1 METTSK
7 TFWQT
12 ACELKIGPVPAPVY
26 LVLAVI
32 VAAATIFGQ
41 LPADMVGG
49 IAIMMV
55 MGILLGDIGL
65 KVPILKDIGGPAILS
80 IFIPSAMVYYGLLNS
95 DAIKAITAFTKGANF
110 LYFYISCLVV
120 GSILG
125 MVRTVLVQGFLRMF
139 VPLVVGTVVASILG
153 CIAGMLCGED
163 LYHTFF
169 FIVIP
174 ILSGGVGEGILPLA
188 AAYSDIT
195 NAKAEEAP
203 LDVKM
208 MGAGLVL
215 ACCFFCAA
223 KVLALWIPIPAPILM
238 IILAALIK
246 VLNIM
251 PTVMEQG
258 AKQWYK
264 FVSGNLTWALLVGVG
279 VIYTPR
285 HHAGLHLHDHGDH
298 LRHGCFG
305 APLRSVHEHVP
316 DRIRD
321 RHLLPLGLGRHGR
334 RRHPLGSQPHG
345 SDALC
350 ADFHPLGRRLHGDC
364 RDDSDARASVNR
376 PHPKHFALPS
386 SLFMRHI
393 MRQGQAGTLESNDAV
408 ITVAE
413 APAGSGIIIDLES
426 SVKAAYGDTIEA
438 VIRDA
443 CREAGIEDA
452 EVDVRDK
459 GALDCTIRARTL
471 TAITRAGL

>member
-125 MVRTVLVQGFLRMF
+125 
-139 VPLVVGTVVASILG
+139 

-188 AAYSDIT
+188 AAYSEILNQSADQFLVHFVPAAMLGNLFAIMSAGYLKKMGERFPKLSGNGTLVKSGDLSDIT

-279 VIYTPR
+279 VIYTPWNDVL
-285 HHAGLHLHDHGDH
+285 AAITPAYIFTIMATIFGMVASGLLCARFMNMYPIESAIVTCCH
-298 LRHGCFG
+298 
-305 APLRSVHEHVP
+305 S
-316 DRIRD
+316 
-321 RHLLPLGLGRHGR
+321 GLGGTGDVAILSAANRMGLMPFAQISTR
-334 RRHPLGSQPHG
+334 LGG
-345 SDALC
+345 ACTVIAATILMRAL
-350 ADFHPLGRRLHGDC
+350 
-364 RDDSDARASVNR
+364 
-376 PHPKHFALPS
+376 
-386 SLFMRHI
+386 
-393 MRQGQAGTLESNDAV
+393 Q
-408 ITVAE
+408 
-413 APAGSGIIIDLES
+413 
-426 SVKAAYGDTIEA
+426 
-438 VIRDA
+438 
-443 CREAGIEDA
+443 
-452 EVDVRDK
+452 
-459 GALDCTIRARTL
+459 
-471 TAITRAGL
+471 

>member
-1 METTSK
+1 MN
-7 TFWQT
+7 
-12 ACELKIGPVPAPVY
+12 ANH
-26 LVLAVI
+26 
-32 VAAATIFGQ
+32 
-41 LPADMVGG
+41 
-49 IAIMMV
+49 
-55 MGILLGDIGL
+55 
-65 KVPILKDIGGPAILS
+65 LKDSSAAG
-80 IFIPSAMVYYGLLNS
+80 IFNLDKNPQGLALISFRYS
-95 DAIKAITAFTKGANF
+95 DAVKAITAFTKGANF

-188 AAYSDIT
+188 AAYSEILNQSADQFLVHFVPAAMLGNLFAIMSAGYLKKMGERFPKLSGNGTLVKSGDLSDIT

-279 VIYTPR
+279 VIYTPWNDVL
-285 HHAGLHLHDHGDH
+285 AAITPAYIFTIMATIFGMVASGLLCARFMNMYPIESAIVTCCH
-298 LRHGCFG
+298 
-305 APLRSVHEHVP
+305 S
-316 DRIRD
+316 
-321 RHLLPLGLGRHGR
+321 GLGGTGDVAILSAANPMGLMPFAQISTR
-334 RRHPLGSQPHG
+334 LGG
-345 SDALC
+345 ACTVIAATILMRAL
-350 ADFHPLGRRLHGDC
+350 
-364 RDDSDARASVNR
+364 
-376 PHPKHFALPS
+376 
-386 SLFMRHI
+386 
-393 MRQGQAGTLESNDAV
+393 Q
-408 ITVAE
+408 
-413 APAGSGIIIDLES
+413 
-426 SVKAAYGDTIEA
+426 
-438 VIRDA
+438 
-443 CREAGIEDA
+443 
-452 EVDVRDK
+452 
-459 GALDCTIRARTL
+459 
-471 TAITRAGL
+471 

>member
-32 VAAATIFGQ
+32 VAAAAIFGQ

-80 IFIPSAMVYYGLLNS
+80 IFIPSVMVYYGLLNS
-95 DAIKAITAFTKGANF
+95 DAVKAITAFTKGANF

-188 AAYSDIT
+188 AAYSEILNQSADQFLVHFVPAAMLGNLFAIMSAGDLSDIT

-208 MGAGLVL
+208 MGAGLIL
-215 ACCFFCAA
+215 ACSFFCAA

-238 IILAALIK
+238 IVLAALIK

-279 VIYTPR
+279 VIYTPWNDVL
-285 HHAGLHLHDHGDH
+285 AAITPAYIFTIMATIFGMVASGLLCARFMNMYPIESAIVTCCH
-298 LRHGCFG
+298 
-305 APLRSVHEHVP
+305 S
-316 DRIRD
+316 
-321 RHLLPLGLGRHGR
+321 GLGGTGDVAILSAANRMGLMPFAQISTR
-334 RRHPLGSQPHG
+334 LGG
-345 SDALC
+345 ACTVIAATILMRAL
-350 ADFHPLGRRLHGDC
+350 
-364 RDDSDARASVNR
+364 
-376 PHPKHFALPS
+376 
-386 SLFMRHI
+386 
-393 MRQGQAGTLESNDAV
+393 Q
-408 ITVAE
+408 
-413 APAGSGIIIDLES
+413 
-426 SVKAAYGDTIEA
+426 
-438 VIRDA
+438 
-443 CREAGIEDA
+443 
-452 EVDVRDK
+452 
-459 GALDCTIRARTL
+459 
-471 TAITRAGL
+471 

>member
-65 KVPILKDIGGPAILS
+65 KVPLLKDIGGPAILS

-188 AAYSDIT
+188 AAYSEILNQSADQFLVHFVPAAMLGNLFAIMS
-195 NAKAEEAP
+195 AGYLKAEEAP

-279 VIYTPR
+279 VIYTPWNDVL
-285 HHAGLHLHDHGDH
+285 AAITPAYIFTIMATIFGMVASGLLCARFMNMYPIESAIVTCCH
-298 LRHGCFG
+298 
-305 APLRSVHEHVP
+305 S
-316 DRIRD
+316 
-321 RHLLPLGLGRHGR
+321 GLGGTGDVAILSAANRMGLMPFAQISTR
-334 RRHPLGSQPHG
+334 LGG
-345 SDALC
+345 ACTVIAATILMRAL
-350 ADFHPLGRRLHGDC
+350 
-364 RDDSDARASVNR
+364 
-376 PHPKHFALPS
+376 
-386 SLFMRHI
+386 
-393 MRQGQAGTLESNDAV
+393 Q
-408 ITVAE
+408 
-413 APAGSGIIIDLES
+413 
-426 SVKAAYGDTIEA
+426 
-438 VIRDA
+438 
-443 CREAGIEDA
+443 
-452 EVDVRDK
+452 
-459 GALDCTIRARTL
+459 
-471 TAITRAGL
+471 

>member
-95 DAIKAITAFTKGANF
+95 DAVKAITAFTKGANF

-188 AAYSDIT
+188 AAYSEILNQSADQFLVHFVPAAMLGNLFAIMSAGYLKKMGERFPKLSGNGTLVKSGDLSDIT

-258 AKQWYK
+258 AKQWLQ
-264 FVSGNLTWALLVGVG
+264 VRLRQ
-279 VIYTPR
+279 P
-285 HHAGLHLHDHGDH
+285 HL
-298 LRHGCFG
+298 G
-305 APLRSVHEHVP
+305 ASR
-316 DRIRD
+316 RRG
-321 RHLLPLGLGRHGR
+321 RHLY
-334 RRHPLGSQPHG
+334 
-345 SDALC
+345 AL
-350 ADFHPLGRRLHGDC
+350 
-364 RDDSDARASVNR
+364 
-376 PHPKHFALPS
+376 
-386 SLFMRHI
+386 
-393 MRQGQAGTLESNDAV
+393 E
-408 ITVAE
+408 
-413 APAGSGIIIDLES
+413 
-426 SVKAAYGDTIEA
+426 
-438 VIRDA
+438 
-443 CREAGIEDA
+443 
-452 EVDVRDK
+452 
-459 GALDCTIRARTL
+459 
-471 TAITRAGL
+471 

>member
-163 LYHTFF
+163 LYHTYERQGRRS
-169 FIVIP
+169 P
-174 ILSGGVGEGILPLA
+174 ARRQDDGRGPRPRLLLLLCGQGA
-188 AAYSDIT
+188 R
-195 NAKAEEAP
+195 P
-203 LDVKM
+203 LD
-208 MGAGLVL
+208 
-215 ACCFFCAA
+215 
-223 KVLALWIPIPAPILM
+223 
-238 IILAALIK
+238 
-246 VLNIM
+246 
-251 PTVMEQG
+251 
-258 AKQWYK
+258 
-264 FVSGNLTWALLVGVG
+264 
-279 VIYTPR
+279 
-285 HHAGLHLHDHGDH
+285 
-298 LRHGCFG
+298 
-305 APLRSVHEHVP
+305 
-316 DRIRD
+316 
-321 RHLLPLGLGRHGR
+321 
-334 RRHPLGSQPHG
+334 
-345 SDALC
+345 SDPC
-350 ADFHPLGRRLHGDC
+350 ADSDDHPC
-364 RDDSDARASVNR
+364 RA
-376 PHPKHFALPS
+376 H
-386 SLFMRHI
+386 
-393 MRQGQAGTLESNDAV
+393 QG
-408 ITVAE
+408 
-413 APAGSGIIIDLES
+413 P
-426 SVKAAYGDTIEA
+426 
-438 VIRDA
+438 
-443 CREAGIEDA
+443 
-452 EVDVRDK
+452 
-459 GALDCTIRARTL
+459 
-471 TAITRAGL
+471 

>member
-188 AAYSDIT
+188 AAYSEILNQSADQF
-195 NAKAEEAP
+195 
-203 LDVKM
+203 
-208 MGAGLVL
+208 LVH
-215 ACCFFCAA
+215 FVPAA
-223 KVLALWIPIPAPILM
+223 ML
-238 IILAALIK
+238 
-246 VLNIM
+246 
-251 PTVMEQG
+251 
-258 AKQWYK
+258 
-264 FVSGNLTWALLVGVG
+264 GNLFA
-279 VIYTPR
+279 IMS
-285 HHAGLHLHDHGDH
+285 AG
-298 LRHGCFG
+298 
-305 APLRSVHEHVP
+305 
-316 DRIRD
+316 
-321 RHLLPLGLGRHGR
+321 
-334 RRHPLGSQPHG
+334 
-345 SDALC
+345 
-350 ADFHPLGRRLHGDC
+350 
-364 RDDSDARASVNR
+364 
-376 PHPKHFALPS
+376 
-386 SLFMRHI
+386 
-393 MRQGQAGTLESNDAV
+393 
-408 ITVAE
+408 
-413 APAGSGIIIDLES
+413 
-426 SVKAAYGDTIEA
+426 
-438 VIRDA
+438 
-443 CREAGIEDA
+443 
-452 EVDVRDK
+452 
-459 GALDCTIRARTL
+459 
-471 TAITRAGL
+471 

>member
-188 AAYSDIT
+188 AAYSEILNQSADQFLVHFVPAAMLGNLFAIT

-279 VIYTPR
+279 VIYTPWNDVL
-285 HHAGLHLHDHGDH
+285 AAITPAYIFTIMATIFGMVVSGLLCARFMNMYPIESAIVTCCH
-298 LRHGCFG
+298 
-305 APLRSVHEHVP
+305 S
-316 DRIRD
+316 
-321 RHLLPLGLGRHGR
+321 GLGGTGDVAILSAANRMGLMPFAQISTR
-334 RRHPLGSQPHG
+334 LGG
-345 SDALC
+345 ACTVIAATILMRAL
-350 ADFHPLGRRLHGDC
+350 
-364 RDDSDARASVNR
+364 
-376 PHPKHFALPS
+376 
-386 SLFMRHI
+386 
-393 MRQGQAGTLESNDAV
+393 Q
-408 ITVAE
+408 
-413 APAGSGIIIDLES
+413 
-426 SVKAAYGDTIEA
+426 
-438 VIRDA
+438 
-443 CREAGIEDA
+443 
-452 EVDVRDK
+452 
-459 GALDCTIRARTL
+459 
-471 TAITRAGL
+471 

>member
-32 VAAATIFGQ
+32 VAAAAIFGQ

-80 IFIPSAMVYYGLLNS
+80 IFIPSVMVYYGLLNS
-95 DAIKAITAFTKGANF
+95 DAVKAITAFTKGANF

-188 AAYSDIT
+188 AAYSEILNQSADQFLVHFVPAAMLGNLFAIMSAGYLKKMGERFPKLSGNGTLVKSGDLSDIT

-251 PTVMEQG
+251 PTVIEQG

-279 VIYTPR
+279 VIYTPWNDVL
-285 HHAGLHLHDHGDH
+285 AAITPAYIFTIMATIFGMVASGLLCARFMNMYQIESAIVTCCH
-298 LRHGCFG
+298 
-305 APLRSVHEHVP
+305 S
-316 DRIRD
+316 
-321 RHLLPLGLGRHGR
+321 GLGGTGDVAILSAANRMGLMPFAQISTR
-334 RRHPLGSQPHG
+334 LGG
-345 SDALC
+345 ACTVIAATILMRAL
-350 ADFHPLGRRLHGDC
+350 
-364 RDDSDARASVNR
+364 
-376 PHPKHFALPS
+376 
-386 SLFMRHI
+386 
-393 MRQGQAGTLESNDAV
+393 Q
-408 ITVAE
+408 
-413 APAGSGIIIDLES
+413 
-426 SVKAAYGDTIEA
+426 
-438 VIRDA
+438 
-443 CREAGIEDA
+443 
-452 EVDVRDK
+452 
-459 GALDCTIRARTL
+459 
-471 TAITRAGL
+471 

>member
-188 AAYSDIT
+188 AAYSEILNQSADQFLVHFVPAAMLGNLFAIMS
-195 NAKAEEAP
+195 AGYLKKMGERFRSVPRALRARCDARQPLRHHVRGLPQEDGRALPEALGQRHPCKVGRPLRHYERQGRRSPARRQDDGRGPRPRLLLLLCGQGARP
-203 LDVKM
+203 LD
-208 MGAGLVL
+208 
-215 ACCFFCAA
+215 
-223 KVLALWIPIPAPILM
+223 
-238 IILAALIK
+238 
-246 VLNIM
+246 
-251 PTVMEQG
+251 
-258 AKQWYK
+258 
-264 FVSGNLTWALLVGVG
+264 SD
-279 VIYTPR
+279 PR
-285 HHAGLHLHDHGDH
+285 A
-298 LRHGCFG
+298 
-305 APLRSVHEHVP
+305 
-316 DRIRD
+316 
-321 RHLLPLGLGRHGR
+321 
-334 RRHPLGSQPHG
+334 
-345 SDALC
+345 
-350 ADFHPLGRRLHGDC
+350 
-364 RDDSDARASVNR
+364 DSDDHPCRA
-376 PHPKHFALPS
+376 H
-386 SLFMRHI
+386 
-393 MRQGQAGTLESNDAV
+393 QG
-408 ITVAE
+408 
-413 APAGSGIIIDLES
+413 P
-426 SVKAAYGDTIEA
+426 
-438 VIRDA
+438 
-443 CREAGIEDA
+443 
-452 EVDVRDK
+452 
-459 GALDCTIRARTL
+459 
-471 TAITRAGL
+471 